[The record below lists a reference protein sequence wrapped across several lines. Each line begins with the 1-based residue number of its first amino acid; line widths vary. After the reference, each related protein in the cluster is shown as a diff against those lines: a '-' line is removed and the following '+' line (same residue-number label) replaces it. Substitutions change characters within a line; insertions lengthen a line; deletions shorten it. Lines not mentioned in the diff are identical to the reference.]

1 MSAVS
6 AVLPVSASAM
16 RSSPAYYES
25 ALPGKGCGVLAAR
38 HVCPGELLLA
48 ESPLIV
54 VPWWVRHSMFPG
66 KEKKDFL
73 DRAVRELSTEQRKGF
88 YNLHDSKVSED
99 EAKTIDGIWRTNNFA
114 LGPSCSRSDNGLFLN
129 ISRFNHSCVPY
140 AEFVWNE
147 EKRMQE
153 IRAIRDIPEGEEI
166 TICYF
171 TLLVAARSQKERRE
185 FLLSHYGFPCDCVA
199 CNLVGEEKKINDR
212 ERKEGGTLEKRIEC
226 LLYEFPED
234 SQDDNDSNKEDDL
247 SIEFDTEA
255 VYRDSIRGVNLSESG
270 GEDLDPDLVDILSG
284 VKLSYHRLRL
294 MARLGFKLVSRL
306 RICSSILE
314 ICGEWD
320 LQHAGT
326 EAATTGVRL
335 AQHLYGVRS
344 KLAQEWKSRLKSVE
358 NLSKQD
364 S

>member
-1 MSAVS
+1 MGGVRCTVSAVS
-6 AVLPVSASAM
+6 AELPVSASAM

-38 HVCPGELLLA
+38 QVCPGELLLA

-147 EKRMQE
+147 DKRMQE
-153 IRAIRDIPEGEEI
+153 IKAIRDIPE
-166 TICYF
+166 
-171 TLLVAARSQKERRE
+171 
-185 FLLSHYGFPCDCVA
+185 
-199 CNLVGEEKKINDR
+199 GEEKKINDR
-212 ERKEGGTLEKRIEC
+212 ERKEVGTLEKRIEC

-294 MARLGFKLVSRL
+294 MARLGFKLVSQL

-314 ICGEWD
+314 ICSEWD

-326 EAATTGVRL
+326 EATTTGQRL

-344 KLAQEWKSRLKSVE
+344 KQAQEWKSRLKSVE